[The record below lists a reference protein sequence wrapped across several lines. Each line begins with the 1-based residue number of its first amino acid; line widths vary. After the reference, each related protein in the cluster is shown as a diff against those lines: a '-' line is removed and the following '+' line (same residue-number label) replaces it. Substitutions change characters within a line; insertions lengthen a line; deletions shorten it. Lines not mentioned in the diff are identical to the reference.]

1 MSEPPGTISGPAPLL
16 VGAEWFPDT
25 PGGLNRTFRLLFTGM
40 AEAGLRPSAIVI
52 GPASD
57 APPGLTVVPPASLPL
72 RLLRVARVAT
82 ALRSRTEVVD
92 IHFALYGLP
101 AAIVAR
107 FGRRP
112 VLVHFHGPWAE
123 ESAVAGERGGIRL
136 RAKRVLERA
145 AYRAGDIHVVHT
157 RAFERLLV
165 ERYGISPWTVE
176 IVPPAVDL
184 DQFRPGD
191 RARARA
197 RFGIP
202 EGARV
207 AVTVRRITPR
217 MGIDDLLR
225 ACAKLSA
232 GDARLLVAGRGPDLP
247 RLEGIARELGIEE
260 RVRFLGGV
268 EEDALPDLYRAA
280 DVCVLPSKALEG
292 FGLAALEA
300 LACATPVIVA
310 DSGGLPEAVAGL
322 AEDLVVPAGD
332 PVALSARLDRAF
344 AGTQPLP
351 PPELCREYAE
361 RFSESRLIG
370 EHARLYGEL
379 VSAPSRRRRV
389 VYVDRCDGPARS
401 PAQVI
406 ETVGRAADE
415 LAHVVVRGSE
425 QRARALER
433 NGVSVEVLPVADAG
447 LRYVTRLARR
457 LRFLNPDLVRSLSTD
472 GDSDRLAARLARVP
486 LEQG

>member
-1 MSEPPGTISGPAPLL
+1 M
-16 VGAEWFPDT
+16 
-25 PGGLNRTFRLLFTGM
+25 
-40 AEAGLRPSAIVI
+40 
-52 GPASD
+52 
-57 APPGLTVVPPASLPL
+57 
-72 RLLRVARVAT
+72 
-82 ALRSRTEVVD
+82 
-92 IHFALYGLP
+92 
-101 AAIVAR
+101 
-107 FGRRP
+107 
-112 VLVHFHGPWAE
+112 
-123 ESAVAGERGGIRL
+123 
-136 RAKRVLERA
+136 
-145 AYRAGDIHVVHT
+145 
-157 RAFERLLV
+157 
-165 ERYGISPWTVE
+165 
-176 IVPPAVDL
+176 
-184 DQFRPGD
+184 
-191 RARARA
+191 
-197 RFGIP
+197 
-202 EGARV
+202 